1 MKTIQEINAIRDR
14 VKKEI
19 ANRNNTKATRI
30 VVGFATCGI
39 AAGATPV
46 FDAFVTEVKKHNLKN
61 VEVIKSGCLGMCKYE
76 PMVEILVPGENEV
89 TYVHLTPDK
98 VAKIV
103 EQHLVNGKVC
113 SEFLIQEA

>member
-46 FDAFVTEVKKHNLKN
+46 LM
-61 VEVIKSGCLGMCKYE
+61 L
-76 PMVEILVPGENEV
+76 L
-89 TYVHLTPDK
+89 
-98 VAKIV
+98 
-103 EQHLVNGKVC
+103 
-113 SEFLIQEA
+113 